1 VADASDQ
8 NFATAT
14 ARAEGLVGCR
24 RCAQVA
30 PLGTERCSRCGARLT
45 SRAYRSLGTVW
56 LFWALGVIAYI
67 PANVW
72 PMLETQLLLTTSD
85 DTIIEGALKLM
96 SHGSILIAVVILL
109 ASVVIPLAKFA
120 AIAWLALSVQY
131 RLPSS
136 AKWRHRVY
144 EAVELIGRWSMIDVF
159 VVAILSSL
167 VQFSVLASVKPG
179 PAAFAF
185 ALSVIFT
192 MLSALAFDSRMIWD
206 LDDERV
212 STGEGNDL
220 AAVEQSAPAER

>member
-1 VADASDQ
+1 MADASDQ
-8 NFATAT
+8 NFAVTT

-30 PLGTERCSRCGARLT
+30 PLGTTRCSRCGARLT

-96 SHGSILIAVVILL
+96 SHGSILIAIVILL

-167 VQFSVLASVKPG
+167 VQFSVLANVKPG

-206 LDDERV
+206 LDDEPA
-212 STGEGNDL
+212 STGQGNDL